1 MNIYS
6 RRILDS
12 SENLSTPISI
22 RNTYNNVKYIQFNTN
37 IKKINSQNSKS
48 NIKIKAPRNLIP
60 KPINSNY
67 HSIIKKYNKYTIS
80 EPNLNNDISYKKI
93 KESSKR
99 LQNRLDKLINHS
111 KEVKLENER
120 NKIIRNE
127 FFNRNYSSQRTG
139 STDLSSKLDEILNG
153 KNSIISTFKKLNNII
168 TDDFSQNNSKRKK
181 IKKSVS
187 VIKKNSNPYIL
198 KKINLKD
205 DENYDLN
212 ELNDL
217 SHLADD
223 FLNAFDLNIKEI
235 KNKNN
240 VKEKKEEDN
249 KKEIG
254 NNNNNLKEDNENKK
268 NEENSKLINEKN
280 DTSNDNKIENSI
292 LSNDKLNTPLRD
304 YNFNL
309 EDYGIYKENVYFRNE
324 IDFLKANYD
333 TDANY
338 NFRPINDN
346 SNEKENY
353 LSDNYIKNNN
363 ELELKNILD
372 ENIKK
377 NNFGN
382 NILDSNDKDIDINL
396 IKKNEISMISENKD
410 SNEKQI
416 KNPFKESINMFTF
429 EQNNEIDEKEKNNKE
444 INDKDD
450 IKNQNLIE
458 EHNLLES
465 DSLKDKKID
474 KVQKVKTKN
483 KVKNPFINDDEINI
497 ENEINNL
504 SYSSDDE
511 YNIDIIEQNNKE
523 KGRNIDT
530 NELKLNIKNL
540 NLSEEIITENK

>member
-168 TDDFSQNNSKRKK
+168 TDDFSQNKSKRKK

-346 SNEKENY
+346 SNEKEND

-504 SYSSDDE
+504 LYSSDDE

-540 NLSEEIITENK
+540 NLSEEIN

>member
-198 KKINLKD
+198 KKNNLKD

-346 SNEKENY
+346 SNEKEND

-504 SYSSDDE
+504 LYSSDDE

-540 NLSEEIITENK
+540 NLSEEIN

>member
-346 SNEKENY
+346 SNEKEND

-416 KNPFKESINMFTF
+416 KNPFKESINLFTF

-504 SYSSDDE
+504 LYSSDDE

-540 NLSEEIITENK
+540 NLSEEIN

>member
-198 KKINLKD
+198 KKI
-205 DENYDLN
+205 
-212 ELNDL
+212 
-217 SHLADD
+217 
-223 FLNAFDLNIKEI
+223 I
-235 KNKNN
+235 
-240 VKEKKEEDN
+240 
-249 KKEIG
+249 
-254 NNNNNLKEDNENKK
+254 
-268 NEENSKLINEKN
+268 
-280 DTSNDNKIENSI
+280 
-292 LSNDKLNTPLRD
+292 
-304 YNFNL
+304 
-309 EDYGIYKENVYFRNE
+309 
-324 IDFLKANYD
+324 
-333 TDANY
+333 
-338 NFRPINDN
+338 
-346 SNEKENY
+346 
-353 LSDNYIKNNN
+353 
-363 ELELKNILD
+363 
-372 ENIKK
+372 
-377 NNFGN
+377 
-382 NILDSNDKDIDINL
+382 
-396 IKKNEISMISENKD
+396 
-410 SNEKQI
+410 
-416 KNPFKESINMFTF
+416 
-429 EQNNEIDEKEKNNKE
+429 
-444 INDKDD
+444 
-450 IKNQNLIE
+450 
-458 EHNLLES
+458 
-465 DSLKDKKID
+465 
-474 KVQKVKTKN
+474 
-483 KVKNPFINDDEINI
+483 
-497 ENEINNL
+497 
-504 SYSSDDE
+504 
-511 YNIDIIEQNNKE
+511 
-523 KGRNIDT
+523 
-530 NELKLNIKNL
+530 
-540 NLSEEIITENK
+540 

>member
-198 KKINLKD
+198 KKNNLKD

-346 SNEKENY
+346 SNEKEND

-483 KVKNPFINDDEINI
+483 KVKNPFINDEEINI